1 MTSFFSICPF
11 FDCWCDCSAVWG
23 TLSTQ
28 HGSVDKMFD
37 ALRGMQSGKG
47 LYEAPSNTSNTH
59 YNSYQAVTYINANT
73 REFEQAA
80 VQLKRHLDRNKNVT
94 AAQFV

>member
-1 MTSFFSICPF
+1 VIVVQCGAHCLPK
-11 FDCWCDCSAVWG
+11 
-23 TLSTQ
+23 

-37 ALRGMQSGKG
+37 AIRGMQSGKG

-59 YNSYQAVTYINANT
+59 CNSYQAVTYIYAIT

-80 VQLKRHLDRNKNVT
+80 VQLKRHHVDRNKKVT